1 MVKLKIINFSQ
12 TPKIYTNKN
21 FVFYP
26 DWYNEENIWGAWR
39 YPNKKTKHTRKC
51 FDIEYS
57 SNEIGARDSSFK
69 NTTYKKNIFLLG
81 DSMAEGYGV
90 SYNKR
95 FEYNLEKK
103 FNSNILNFSSSF
115 DLGPVQYY
123 LIYKNFYQNYD
134 HDTLI
139 ISFFPQN
146 DFTDNDYS
154 ETKWKNNKRWRPYY
168 KKHLNDYHIFIPDN
182 AIKNSLIQS
191 TIKKILTENFYLSNT
206 IRSLKLEILK
216 RFSKTNNY
224 SGYYDSSIEQQKA
237 SIFFIRKILKL
248 AKDKKII
255 LISIPSVSDINK
267 KNNTNK
273 NNIYW
278 TKKFKNLQ
286 TKNSN
291 FKFLNLINFLPP
303 DTNSLYLECDG
314 HLSEE
319 GNKWISEILSRHL
332 K

>member
-1 MVKLKIINFSQ
+1 M
-12 TPKIYTNKN
+12 
-21 FVFYP
+21 
-26 DWYNEENIWGAWR
+26 
-39 YPNKKTKHTRKC
+39 
-51 FDIEYS
+51 
-57 SNEIGARDSSFK
+57 
-69 NTTYKKNIFLLG
+69 
-81 DSMAEGYGV
+81 
-90 SYNKR
+90 
-95 FEYNLEKK
+95 
-103 FNSNILNFSSSF
+103 
-115 DLGPVQYY
+115 
-123 LIYKNFYQNYD
+123 
-134 HDTLI
+134 
-139 ISFFPQN
+139 
-146 DFTDNDYS
+146 
-154 ETKWKNNKRWRPYY
+154 
-168 KKHLNDYHIFIPDN
+168 
-182 AIKNSLIQS
+182 IQS

>member
-1 MVKLKIINFSQ
+1 
-12 TPKIYTNKN
+12 
-21 FVFYP
+21 
-26 DWYNEENIWGAWR
+26 
-39 YPNKKTKHTRKC
+39 
-51 FDIEYS
+51 
-57 SNEIGARDSSFK
+57 
-69 NTTYKKNIFLLG
+69 
-81 DSMAEGYGV
+81 MAEGYGV

-303 DTNSLYLECDG
+303 DTNSF
-314 HLSEE
+314 
-319 GNKWISEILSRHL
+319 I
-332 K
+332 